1 MFCVAI
7 CDDDELLCSQ
17 LERVLEPYRKRGL
30 IHSVIF
36 YSGEK
41 LCKALDSGEHYDLL
55 FLDIELCIMNGV
67 DVGKKIR
74 DVLGNERIHIVY
86 ISAKQEYAMELFS
99 VRPMNFLIKP
109 ISAKTIIENVEKA
122 MALSEMYDTYFEFK
136 FGKEFFR
143 IPYGDILYFESHNRK
158 VLIHTKTEVK
168 ETYGKL
174 KIVEKQAPP
183 NFVRIHQSYLVNRIY
198 IAYWKYEEIRLTNE
212 QMLPISQAYR
222 KNVSEFLLQ
231 NSK

>member
-17 LERVLEPYRKRGL
+17 LEGMLEPYRKRGL
-30 IHSVIF
+30 IRSEIF

-41 LCKALDSGEHYDLL
+41 LCEALDSGKHYDLL
-55 FLDIELCIMNGV
+55 FLDIELCVMNGI

-74 DVLGNERIHIVY
+74 DVLDNERIHIIY

-109 ISAKTIIENVEKA
+109 ISAKTIIDNLEKA
-122 MALSEMYDTYFEFK
+122 MALSEMYDSYFEFK

-143 IPYGDILYFESHNRK
+143 VAYGDILYFESYNRK

-168 ETYGKL
+168 EMYGKL
-174 KIVEKQAPP
+174 KTVEKQVPP
-183 NFVRIHQSYLVNRIY
+183 NFVRIHQSYLVNRSY
-198 IAYWKYEEIRLTNE
+198 IAYWKYEEIRLTNK
-212 QMLPISQAYR
+212 QILPISQAYR
-222 KNVSEFLLQ
+222 KNVNEFLLQ
-231 NSK
+231 NIK